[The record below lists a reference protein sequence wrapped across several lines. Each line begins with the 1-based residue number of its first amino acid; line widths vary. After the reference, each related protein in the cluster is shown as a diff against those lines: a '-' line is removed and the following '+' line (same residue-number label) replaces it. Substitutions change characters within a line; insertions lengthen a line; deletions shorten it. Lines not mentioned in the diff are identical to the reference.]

1 MSLLKS
7 WLEERKEEAAVLLE
21 KRFRLGVSEA
31 MEMVHLGRAC
41 SRREALKM
49 WRLSLPL
56 RGSGSSAGEERAW
69 VCVCTA
75 KKLSAFRPLCHLPC

>member
-1 MSLLKS
+1 MSRRD
-7 WLEERKEEAAVLLE
+7 EGKEEAAVLLE
-21 KRFRLGVSEA
+21 KRFHLGVSEA
-31 MEMVHLGRAC
+31 VGMVHLGRVW

-56 RGSGSSAGEERAW
+56 RGSGSSAGEEQARVSAH
-69 VCVCTA
+69 TA